1 MNKHIPKQN
10 EAAASDEFPASVGV
24 RHKDVTV
31 SKQFT
36 RRAWLSGMAATVLLA
51 GCRSGGIAHR
61 PTLER
66 FVFHKGAMGTVFTVT
81 LYAVDE
87 ASAKEAADKAFAR
100 VIELNDLMTDY
111 DRDSELMRL
120 CLSPYGK
127 PVELSD
133 DLFRVIS
140 RAQWLAEQ
148 TDGAFDVTIG
158 PLIRLWRRA
167 RRQRELPPP
176 EYIAAA
182 KLSSG
187 YKNLVLDAKKR
198 TATLLK
204 QDMVLDLGGIAKG
217 YSAAAALDVLKT
229 LGHKRAMV
237 AASGDLAIGQ
247 APPGREGW
255 NIGVDSIDATE
266 GKHTR
271 IVSVKNCGLST
282 SGDTEQYVE
291 IEGQRYSHIVDPKTG
306 LGLKERIGATI
317 IAKNAI
323 DSDSFG
329 TAVSVLGAERGLRFI
344 EEKTATAALIVRQ
357 YQGTMQQLESKR
369 FRRIKQ
375 IS

>member
-1 MNKHIPKQN
+1 MSRR
-10 EAAASDEFPASVGV
+10 EWLAS
-24 RHKDVTV
+24 
-31 SKQFT
+31 
-36 RRAWLSGMAATVLLA
+36 MATVALLTNV
-51 GCRSGGIAHR
+51 GCQSSRLMDEHVL
-61 PTLER
+61 TR
-66 FVFHKGAMGTVFTVT
+66 FNFHKGAMGTVFTIT
-81 LYAVDE
+81 LHAE
-87 ASAKEAADKAFAR
+87 NEAAGKQAADAAFAR
-100 VIELNDLMTDY
+100 VVELNDLMTDY
-111 DRDSELMRL
+111 DRDSELMRF
-120 CLSPYGK
+120 CLAPYGE
-127 PVELSD
+127 PVELSR
-133 DLFRVIS
+133 DLFTVIA

-148 TDGAFDVTIG
+148 TDGAFDITIG

-187 YKNLVLDAKKR
+187 YRNLVLDTRKR

-204 QDMVLDLGGIAKG
+204 KDMVLDLGGIAKG
-217 YSAAAALDVLKT
+217 YSAAAALDVLKAF
-229 LGHKRAMV
+229 GYKRAMV
-237 AASGDLAIGQ
+237 AASGDLAIGEP
-247 APPGREGW
+247 PPGREGW
-255 NIGVDSIDATE
+255 NIGVDSIDAAE

-291 IEGQRYSHIVDPKTG
+291 IDGQRYSHIVDPQTG

-317 IAKNAI
+317 IARNAV

-344 EEKTATAALIVRQ
+344 EEKTDTAALIVRQ
-357 YQGTMQQLESKR
+357 YKGAMQQLESKR
-369 FRRIKQ
+369 FHRIKQ

>member
-1 MNKHIPKQN
+1 VFR
-10 EAAASDEFPASVGV
+10 EFS
-24 RHKDVTV
+24 
-31 SKQFT
+31 
-36 RRAWLSGMAATVLLA
+36 RREWLSGMATVVLLA
-51 GCRSGGIAHR
+51 GAGCQSSRKKGDN
-61 PTLER
+61 TLQR
-66 FVFHKGAMGTVFTVT
+66 FTYYKGAMGTVFTIT
-81 LYAVDE
+81 LHAADE
-87 ASAKEAADKAFAR
+87 ATGKLVADTAFAR
-100 VIELNDLMTDY
+100 VVELNDLMTDY
-111 DRDSELMRL
+111 DRDSELMRF
-120 CLSPYGK
+120 CLAPYGK
-127 PVELSD
+127 PVALSR
-133 DLFRVIS
+133 DLFTVIA

-148 TDGAFDVTIG
+148 TDGAFDITLG

-217 YSAAAALDVLKT
+217 YSAAAALQVLKEH
-229 LGHKRAMV
+229 GYQRSMV
-237 AASGDLAIGQ
+237 AASGDLAIGEP
-247 APPGREGW
+247 PPGREGW
-255 NIGVDSIDATE
+255 NIGIDSIDAKE
-266 GKHTR
+266 GEHSR

-291 IEGQRYSHIVDPKTG
+291 IEGQRYSHIVDPQTG
-306 LGLKERIGATI
+306 LGLRERIGATV

-329 TAVSVLGAERGLRFI
+329 TAVSVLGADRGLRFI
-344 EEKTATAALIVRQ
+344 EEKTDTAALIVRQ
-357 YQGTMQQLESKR
+357 YNGVMQQIESKR

-375 IS
+375 IE

>member
-1 MNKHIPKQN
+1 MTDISVEHKQD
-10 EAAASDEFPASVGV
+10 ALAQGV
-24 RHKDVTV
+24 
-31 SKQFT
+31 S
-36 RRAWLSGMAATVLLA
+36 RRAWLSGMATVALLA
-51 GCRSGGIAHR
+51 SVGCQSSRLKDEH
-61 PTLER
+61 TLSR
-66 FVFHKGAMGTVFTVT
+66 FTFHKGAMGTVFTIT
-81 LYAVDE
+81 LYADDE
-87 ASAKEAADKAFAR
+87 ATGKQAADAAFAR
-100 VIELNDLMTDY
+100 VLELNDLMTDY
-111 DRDSELMRL
+111 DRDSELMRF
-120 CLSPYGK
+120 CLSPHGK
-127 PVELSD
+127 PVELSE

-140 RAQWLAEQ
+140 RAQWLAGE
-148 TDGAFDVTIG
+148 TDGAFDITIG

-217 YSAAAALDVLKT
+217 YAAAAALDVLKA
-229 LGHKRAMV
+229 LGHRQAMV
-237 AASGDLAIGQ
+237 AASGDLAIGEP
-247 APPGREGW
+247 PPGREGW

-306 LGLKERIGATI
+306 LGLRERIGATI

-329 TAVSVLGAERGLRFI
+329 TAVSVLGAERGLVFI
-344 EEKTATAALIVRQ
+344 EEKTNTAALIVRQ
-357 YQGTMQQLESKR
+357 RNGVMEQIESKR
-369 FRRIKQ
+369 FKRIKRAT
-375 IS
+375 

>member
-1 MNKHIPKQN
+1 MKHKQDALGQGMSRR
-10 EAAASDEFPASVGV
+10 EWLSSMTTVALLTSVGCQSS
-24 RHKDVTV
+24 RLNDEHAL
-31 SKQFT
+31 SKFT
-36 RRAWLSGMAATVLLA
+36 
-51 GCRSGGIAHR
+51 
-61 PTLER
+61 
-66 FVFHKGAMGTVFTVT
+66 FHKGAMGTVFTIT
-81 LYAVDE
+81 LYAD
-87 ASAKEAADKAFAR
+87 SEAAGKQAADAAFAR
-100 VIELNDLMTDY
+100 IVELNDLMTDY
-111 DRDSELMRL
+111 DRDSELMRF
-120 CLSPYGK
+120 CLAPYGK
-127 PVELSD
+127 PVELSR
-133 DLFRVIS
+133 DLFKVIA

-148 TDGAFDVTIG
+148 TDGAFDITIG

-217 YSAAAALDVLKT
+217 YSAAAALDVLKA
-229 LGHKRAMV
+229 LGYKRAMV
-237 AASGDLAIGQ
+237 AASGDLAIGEP
-247 APPGREGW
+247 PPGREGW
-255 NIGVDSIDATE
+255 NIGIDSIDATE

-306 LGLKERIGATI
+306 LGLRERIGATI
-317 IAKNAI
+317 IARNAI

-344 EEKTATAALIVRQ
+344 EEKTDTAALIVRQ
-357 YQGTMQQLESKR
+357 YQGAMQQFESKR